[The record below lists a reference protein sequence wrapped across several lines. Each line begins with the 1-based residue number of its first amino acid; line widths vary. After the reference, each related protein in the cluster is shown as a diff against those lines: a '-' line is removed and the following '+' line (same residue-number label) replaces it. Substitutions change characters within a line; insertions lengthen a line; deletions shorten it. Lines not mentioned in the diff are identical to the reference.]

1 MFTRNLR
8 KFLDDSNQSIFTF
21 PEIHTH
27 GHSDARYYGKVFEKL
42 KTDPHYPMNEKRRLE
57 AIIAKGNLASEK
69 YGFILASLIERIDGF
84 KVRINILSAF
94 EVLGKGPRHEE
105 L

>member
-1 MFTRNLR
+1 ME
-8 KFLDDSNQSIFTF
+8 DSNQSIFTS

-42 KTDPHYPMNEKRRLE
+42 KTDLHYPMNEKRRLE

-69 YGFILASLIERIDGF
+69 YVFRLGCLIERIDGF

-94 EVLGKGPRHEE
+94 GVSGKGPKHEE